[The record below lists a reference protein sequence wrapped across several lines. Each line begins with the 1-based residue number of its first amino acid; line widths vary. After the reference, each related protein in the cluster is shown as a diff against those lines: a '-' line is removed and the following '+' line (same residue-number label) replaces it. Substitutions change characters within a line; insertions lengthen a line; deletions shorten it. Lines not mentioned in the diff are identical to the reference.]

1 MAKKYLMGLDLGTN
15 SVGWC
20 VTDENNKII
29 KKDGKSLWGSRLF
42 EEAQDASGRRSA
54 RASRRRIE
62 RRAQRIDLLQL
73 LFKEEIDKV
82 DPNFFLKLN
91 NSAYLFEDKDSS
103 LRNLNYSD
111 KPFYEDKTI
120 YHLRNRLYHSTKK
133 EDIRLIYLVMHHMVK
148 YRGNFLYEGQTFKA
162 KDSSKLK
169 EYFEALNQALAL
181 NENAQFV
188 LPTSFEEKYNQTIL
202 PARGVTQRKEQLAAL
217 FQPTDNYLKNVV
229 IPLIAGGT
237 VPSIKILELSSD
249 AEKPDP
255 EKLSFADA
263 KFDEQF
269 EDFKKAYPEDHA
281 TQIVEICKFIYDY
294 TILGKIIGN
303 NETISEAM
311 IARYDQHAK
320 DLTMLKKFVKHWD
333 EGISDPKKKLY
344 NKIFREKASNN
355 YVAYIG
361 HSESSLGKIDCAH
374 CDQKEFYTFLK
385 KCFGIDKVKKPE
397 DIQDETLRDIFSRIQ
412 DKDFLPRL
420 NSTDNGVFPYQLNL
434 MEMDKILKTQSQF
447 YPFLLKKNEV
457 VKEKDGKSFK
467 ECVIDGGNS
476 TTIDKIESLLTFRI
490 PYYVG
495 PLIPNNNDG
504 DIRGSHSW
512 VVRHDNAK
520 TIYPWNFSQ
529 MVDEDKSAE
538 AFIARMLNHCTYLPD
553 KYCLP
558 ASSMMYQ
565 RYMLLSYL
573 NKIKINGQPISY
585 EQKEKLIR
593 ELFEKQASVT
603 KKQIQSALGANA
615 VLTTSGKD
623 VDLEDNIPTLST
635 QVFFENLFGD
645 PAYVKNNFGMLEEIV
660 KDMTILDE
668 GSIKERRLINKYHFD
683 SIKQKDIIKKI
694 KNKKFVG
701 WGRLSKDLLELKT
714 KVNNP
719 TGDGKTDKTLL
730 EMMEETNLNLME
742 LINDDQYDFKKQIED
757 ANEVKEDISDKKVQ
771 HEHMLEF
778 VNNEY
783 VSPGM
788 KRSIIQAMAII
799 DDVEKILGKKIDE
812 YYIECTRTNKAEKK
826 RTDSRK
832 ERLITLYEKAKDL
845 AKEDIKQHIDQ
856 INNNK
861 DIGAFRSD
869 KYYLYQLQNGKS
881 VYTGKPI
888 DLANL
893 NNTNIYDIDHIIPQ
907 AFVKDDSIENKVL
920 VEKEVNAAKS
930 NQLPSVAHCITKEG
944 YALIAALHK
953 MGFMGEKK
961 YQNLLRTTEF
971 TKEEKEGFL
980 ARQLVYTNQSV
991 KGLAD
996 TIRRFKTN
1004 NKGQD
1009 PEIIFSKA
1017 ENVSDFR
1024 RDYDIVKARDANHYH
1039 HAHDAYLNIWVGR
1052 VIDTYFTKRRKET
1065 NSYKIDNAF
1074 KAGLKDLSGN
1084 IVWNGQSSISEIKKN
1099 IFKRFDIM
1107 VTRMQYI
1114 QHGQLWNATIA
1125 AKGKAK
1131 IPLKL
1136 NSPLEDTNK
1145 YGGRT
1150 GITYAFYAYAEY
1162 KDKGK
1167 LKRNLFAIPLVA
1179 SNGTDPSKTK
1189 SYLINSLGLDVTRLL
1204 VPCVRVNSV
1213 LCFGKTKALI
1223 TGVDSPNKTYYL
1235 KNATELNFDENS
1247 LKTIKKIS
1255 KLLAEFEKYKLS
1267 VSSDEEENLD
1277 KIRQTF
1283 AVNKGAIVI
1292 SPAANEKAK
1301 AIVLSDKETNGLLD
1315 VLIKKGSSDLMSALG
1330 GISGISQKMKQQS
1343 IKDLFDSLP
1352 IWRKAFL
1359 LREIVML
1366 FSGQAAS
1373 ADLSILLTPK
1383 GSKDKVGSAV
1393 GKTRIQAALPDITA
1407 IYVESPTGFYRKN
1420 LLKD

>member
-1 MAKKYLMGLDLGTN
+1 MVKKYLMGLDLGTN

-20 VTDENNKII
+20 VTDENNRII
-29 KKDGKSLWGSRLF
+29 KKGGKSLWGARLF
-42 EEAQDASGRRSA
+42 EGAQDASGRRSA
-54 RASRRRIE
+54 RASRRRTQ

-82 DPNFFLKLN
+82 DPTFFLRLN
-91 NSAYLFEDKDSS
+91 NSAYLLEDKDVS
-103 LRNLNYSD
+103 LRDLDDIN

-133 EDIRLIYLVMHHMVK
+133 EDIRLIYLAMHHMVK

-162 KDSSKLK
+162 KDTSKLK
-169 EYFEALNQALAL
+169 EYFEALNQALSSNESQEL
-181 NENAQFV
+181 N
-188 LPTSFEEKYNQTIL
+188 LPADFEDKYNKTIL
-202 PARGVTQRKEQLAAL
+202 PLRGVSQRKEQLAVL
-217 FQPTDNYLKNVV
+217 FQPSDSYSKNVV
-229 IPLIAGGT
+229 LPLIAGGT
-237 VPSIKILELSSD
+237 VTSIKILELDSD

-255 EKLSFADA
+255 EKLCFADGDFDQ
-263 KFDEQF
+263 KFE
-269 EDFKKAYPEDHA
+269 EFKKAYCDDPA
-281 TQIVEICKFIYDY
+281 TQVVEICKIIYDY

-320 DLTMLKKFVKHWD
+320 DLAMLKKFVKQWD
-333 EGISDPKKKLY
+333 EEALKPEDKLY
-344 NKIFREKASNN
+344 SKIFRKKLTNN

-361 HSESSLGKIDCAH
+361 HSESSVGKIDCAH
-374 CDQKEFYTFLK
+374 CDQKDFYTFLK

-397 DIQDETLRDIFSRIQ
+397 EIQDETLRSIFLKML
-412 DKDFLPRL
+412 DGDFLPKL

-434 MEMDKILKTQSQF
+434 MEMKKILETQSQF
-447 YPFLLKKNEV
+447 YPFLLKRNEV
-457 VKEKDGKSFK
+457 AKEKDGKEAK
-467 ECVIDGGNS
+467 ESLVDGGS
-476 TTIDKIESLLTFRI
+476 TTTMVKIESLLTFRI

-495 PLIPNNNDG
+495 PLIQNNNDG

-512 VVRHDNAK
+512 VIRHDNVKA
-520 TIYPWNFSQ
+520 IYPWNFSQ

-565 RYMLLSYL
+565 KYMVLSYL
-573 NKIKINGQPISY
+573 NKIKINGQIISY
-585 EQKEKLIR
+585 EQKEKLINDIFR
-593 ELFEKQASVT
+593 KHATV
-603 KKQIQSALGANA
+603 KKEQIQSFFEKAS
-615 VLTTSGKD
+615 LTTAGKD
-623 VDLEDNIPTLST
+623 VELEDNVPSLST
-635 QVFFENLFGD
+635 QYFFESVFGKE
-645 PAYVKNNFGMLEEIV
+645 YVEKNYDMLEEIV

-683 SIKQKDIIKKI
+683 PNTQKDIIKRI
-694 KNKKFVG
+694 KNKKFTG
-701 WGRLSKDLLELKT
+701 WGRLSKELLTLKT

-719 TGDGKTDKTLL
+719 TGDGKDDKTLL
-730 EMMEETNLNLME
+730 KLMEETNYNLME
-742 LINDDQYDFKKQIED
+742 LINNDQYDFKKQIEE
-757 ANEVKEDISDKKVQ
+757 ANEIKEDISDKKIQ

-812 YYIECTRTNKAEKK
+812 YYIECTRTSKAEKK
-826 RTDSRK
+826 RTASRK
-832 ERLITLYEKAKDL
+832 EQLLKLYEQAKELTIADIKDRSNDIKNEKDL
-845 AKEDIKQHIDQ
+845 
-856 INNNK
+856 
-861 DIGAFRSD
+861 GAFRSD
-869 KYYLYQLQNGKS
+869 KYYLYCLQTGKS

-888 DLANL
+888 SLADLKSS
-893 NNTNIYDIDHIIPQ
+893 NIYDIDHIIPQ
-907 AFVKDDSIENKVL
+907 ALVKDDSIENKVL

-930 NQLPSVAHCITKEG
+930 NHLPSAIGCITKEG
-944 YALIAALHK
+944 YELIERLHK
-953 MGFMGEKK
+953 NGLMSERK
-961 YQNLLRTTEF
+961 YQNLMRKTDFTE
-971 TKEEKEGFL
+971 EEKENFV

-996 TIRRFKTN
+996 TIRRFKSN
-1004 NKGQD
+1004 NKGGD
-1009 PEIIFSKA
+1009 PDIIFSKA

-1052 VIDTYFTKRRKET
+1052 AIDTYFTKRRKERGS
-1065 NSYKIDNAF
+1065 SYKISNAF
-1074 KAGLKDLSGN
+1074 KTNLKDLSGN
-1084 IVWNGQSSISEIKKN
+1084 DVWKGQASISEIKKN
-1099 IFKRFDIM
+1099 IFNRFDIM

-1125 AKGKAK
+1125 SKGKAK

-1136 NSPLEDTNK
+1136 NSPLENMNK

-1150 GITYAFYAYAEY
+1150 GVTYAFYAYVEY
-1162 KDKGK
+1162 KNKGK
-1167 LKRNLFAIPLVA
+1167 LKRNLFAIPLA
-1179 SNGTDPSKTK
+1179 KSNGTDSSKTT
-1189 SYLINSLGLDVTRLL
+1189 SYLVNDLGLSVTRLL

-1213 LCFGKTKALI
+1213 LCFGKMKAAI
-1223 TGVDSPNKTYYL
+1223 TGTDHQDKSYYL
-1235 KNATELNFDENS
+1235 QNLTEINFGEND

-1255 KLLAEFEKYKLS
+1255 KLLSLFKEYGFPIASKEEKDLAKIEKNFS
-1267 VSSDEEENLD
+1267 FDEE
-1277 KIRQTF
+1277 KI
-1283 AVNKGAIVI
+1283 II
-1292 SPAANEKAK
+1292 SPAANERTK
-1301 AIVLSDKETNGLLD
+1301 AIVLKKEELSQLLITLLD
-1315 VLIKKGSSDLMSALG
+1315 KGSSPFLMG
-1330 GISGISQKMKQQS
+1330 FSGVSIIRQKFGERT
-1343 IKDLFDSLP
+1343 IKELYDSLP
-1352 IWRKAFL
+1352 MWQKAYI
-1359 LREIVML
+1359 LREITML
-1366 FSGQAAS
+1366 FGGQSAS

-1383 GSKDKVGSAV
+1383 DSKDKVGASI
-1393 GKTRIQAALPDITA
+1393 GKSTIPASLPGVTG